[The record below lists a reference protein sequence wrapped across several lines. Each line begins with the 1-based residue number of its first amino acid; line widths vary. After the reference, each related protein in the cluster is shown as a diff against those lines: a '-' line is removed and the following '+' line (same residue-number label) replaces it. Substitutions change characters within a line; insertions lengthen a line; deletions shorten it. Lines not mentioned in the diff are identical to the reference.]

1 MKETRPWRDRARRA
15 GYRHSWLKKK
25 DGSPFSTFQ
34 RPIIPIE
41 LDGSFGS
48 HAVRYVH
55 PTATHLRA
63 DRCATCLERPGWRR
77 FWACA
82 LCYAHGSVQKA
93 ATLWGD
99 EDGELQTTVHVPDA
113 AGRNSQVP
121 SFVQKI
127 STGSG
132 KPPILDYIDSFSL

>member
-1 MKETRPWRDRARRA
+1 MAEKKR
-15 GYRHSWLKKK
+15 WLAVF
-25 DGSPFSTFQ
+25 DFPTA
-34 RPIIPIE
+34 IISIE

-127 STGSG
+127 STGSD